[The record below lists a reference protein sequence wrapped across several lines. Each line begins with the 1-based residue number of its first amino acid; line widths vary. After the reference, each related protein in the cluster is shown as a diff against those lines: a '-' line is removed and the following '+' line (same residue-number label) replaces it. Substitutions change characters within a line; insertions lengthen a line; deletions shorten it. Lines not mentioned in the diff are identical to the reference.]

1 MRLNC
6 MFQTSPLSRLIKTSP
21 ATHLCWNVY
30 ARKKGKKPR
39 NESNS
44 SRNQINSA
52 VVNVVY

>member
-30 ARKKGKKPR
+30 AWKKGKKSKKR
-39 NESNS
+39 EQQFSKSN
-44 SRNQINSA
+44 
-52 VVNVVY
+52 

>member
-30 ARKKGKKPR
+30 ARKKGK
-39 NESNS
+39 
-44 SRNQINSA
+44 NQGTRATVLEIKLIQRL
-52 VVNVVY
+52 